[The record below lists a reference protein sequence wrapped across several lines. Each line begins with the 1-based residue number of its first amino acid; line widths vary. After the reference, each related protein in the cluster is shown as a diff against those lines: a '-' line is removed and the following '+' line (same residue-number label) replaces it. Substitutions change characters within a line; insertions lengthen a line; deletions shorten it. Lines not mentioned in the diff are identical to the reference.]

1 MSDSSEA
8 SSEEDDFLF
17 PNTDPHADEFA
28 EPRRKRRKTGRDN
41 KESAA
46 LGVFGS
52 DSDDEK
58 PGQRWKS
65 RNLRGKRMG
74 FVASTAD
81 GQEKQDDDR
90 GGDEDELE
98 EEDENE
104 MQGLQVED
112 TPGLRSS
119 TGAGLGWTSTPR
131 ARSPQTVSQK
141 QDMGTPLGLGFTPSS
156 AQQAYTGTREF
167 TNVEPTTPPVSRPSH
182 FGAASKGGMNKN
194 SFAAKMMAKMGYV
207 AGQGLGSSGQGI
219 INPIET
225 KLRPQGAGLGA
236 VKEKT
241 QQAKDEAKRE
251 AARRGEVLEDSSEE
265 ERKRKRKARE
275 KQRLGGGSGTSTPT
289 PNARTKYR
297 TVADIEAAAQ
307 GLKVPNVLKSLIDAT
322 GKETKLLTSTSG
334 LMTPNHEAVD
344 GESTKIAKRA
354 KRDLDAFADA
364 WNAESERKKYTDA
377 QERQLSREIEAN
389 NLAIEQSRALAK
401 ALDSLHL
408 QHDASL
414 DEQWDGLIQNLEIL
428 QVEFGERIEEYGLVE
443 AAIASME
450 PLFRRKMEEWLPL
463 QTPEILVPTLRRL
476 VPILG
481 ISQNHTGDRK
491 STTFYESMIVTLWLP
506 KVRTALVNDWDV
518 HEAKNAVSLLESW
531 KQILPSFVYEQ
542 LLVQTIVPKLIN
554 AIRQWKP
561 RSNRK
566 HHSHTAP
573 HKWLFEWLPLL
584 DEDQRDL
591 KNTSGVMGEVRRK
604 FRTAFDH
611 WDIGRGVIEGLA
623 HWRNLLQ
630 SDLDNILRNHLL
642 PRLARHIRHKLEIN
656 PSEQDLSPLEDVL
669 KWTDF
674 FTPHIMGELLVAD
687 FFPKWHDVL
696 HVWLTSDPNYE
707 EVSDWFSWWKA
718 QIPAAIR
725 DLPPAAAE
733 WQKGLEMMALAVDLG
748 ERAADEL
755 PAPVA
760 PPRAPREPT
769 QSADGHKVVQT
780 AENVISATT
789 AAIEEDMSFKDQV
802 DQWCMSENLLMMPM
816 REAHATTGLPVF
828 RITASATGK
837 GGVLIYLKGD
847 VVWAQSRARDG
858 WYPIGL
864 DHSLVDR
871 AEGKAGH
878 GI

>member
-1 MSDSSEA
+1 
-8 SSEEDDFLF
+8 
-17 PNTDPHADEFA
+17 
-28 EPRRKRRKTGRDN
+28 
-41 KESAA
+41 
-46 LGVFGS
+46 
-52 DSDDEK
+52 
-58 PGQRWKS
+58 
-65 RNLRGKRMG
+65 
-74 FVASTAD
+74 
-81 GQEKQDDDR
+81 
-90 GGDEDELE
+90 
-98 EEDENE
+98 
-104 MQGLQVED
+104 MQGVEVED
-112 TPGLRSS
+112 TAGLRSS
-119 TGAGLGWTSTPR
+119 TGAGLGWTSAAR
-131 ARSPQTVSQK
+131 ARSPQDVSQN
-141 QDMGTPLGLGFTPSS
+141 QDTGTPLGLGFTPSS

-167 TNVEPTTPPVSRPSH
+167 MKAERTPPPVSRPSN
-182 FGAASKGGMNKN
+182 FGASSKGGMNKN

-251 AARRGEVLEDSSEE
+251 AARRGEVLGDSSEE

-275 KQRLGGGSGTSTPT
+275 KQRLGGGSGTSTPG
-289 PNARTKYR
+289 PKARTKYR

-307 GLKVPNVLKSLIDAT
+307 GLEVPNVLKSLIDAT
-322 GKETKLLTSTSG
+322 GKERKLLTSTSG
-334 LMTPNHEAVD
+334 LMTPTNEAVD

-354 KRDLDAFADA
+354 KRDLEAFADA
-364 WNAESERKKYTDA
+364 WNAESERKKHIDA

-389 NLAIEQSRALAK
+389 NLAIDQSRGLAK

-408 QHDASL
+408 QGDGTL

-450 PLFRRKMEEWLPL
+450 PLFRRKMEEWVPL
-463 QTPEILVPTLRRL
+463 QDPEILVPTLRRL

-481 ISQNHTGDRK
+481 VNADQTGYRK

-531 KQILPSFVYEQ
+531 KQILPRFVYEQ
-542 LLVQTIVPKLIN
+542 LLAQTIVPKLIN

-566 HHSHTAP
+566 HHSHPAP

-584 DEDQRDL
+584 DEHQRDL
-591 KNTSGVMGEVRRK
+591 KNASGVMGEVRRK
-604 FRTAFDH
+604 FRAAFDH
-611 WDIGRGVIEGLA
+611 WDLTRGVIEGLA
-623 HWRNLLQ
+623 HWKNLLQ
-630 SDLDNILRNHLL
+630 SDLDIILRNHLL
-642 PRLARHIRHKLEIN
+642 PRLARHLRHNLEIN
-656 PSEQDLSPLEDVL
+656 PQEQDLAPLEDVL
-669 KWTDF
+669 KWKDF

-707 EVSDWFSWWKA
+707 EVSDWFSWWKQ
-718 QIPAAIR
+718 QIPEAIR
-725 DLPPAAAE
+725 DLLPAADE
-733 WQKGLEMMALAVDLG
+733 WQKGLEMMALALDLG

-755 PAPVA
+755 PAPLL
-760 PPRAPREPT
+760 PRAPPDPT
-769 QSADGHKVVQT
+769 QPANGHKVVR
-780 AENVISATT
+780 AEKFVSAPLEV
-789 AAIEEDMSFKDQV
+789 EEMSFKDQV
-802 DQWCMSENLLMMPM
+802 DQWCMSENLLMIPM
-816 REAHATTGLPVF
+816 REAHATSGLPVF

-847 VVWAQSRARDG
+847 VVWAQSRARDA
-858 WYPIGL
+858 WHPIGL
-864 DHSLVDR
+864 DDSLVDR
-871 AEGKAGH
+871 AEGKARDVN
-878 GI
+878 